1 MPLKE
6 PTMDS
11 RRLTIIP
18 GIIGVIILTLGAII
32 TALGYTG
39 AQGQTYWPLNHFVS
53 ELGHTQESELAS
65 VFNIA
70 LIIGGLAYGI
80 FMVGVGLKFSG
91 IMRYVIAIGGLL
103 AGISGALVGVFPMD
117 VDLQTHGQVA
127 LGFFEGSLV
136 ILVIFSLYVGLSKQT
151 AYPRWM
157 ALIALPMI
165 ISNAIFVYIVLN
177 GGPDALAAPEGGRP
191 DFWLTT
197 TSEWGVIIFLL
208 VWVSIITVWRIKNP
222 D

>member
-1 MPLKE
+1 MN
-6 PTMDS
+6 S
-11 RRLTIIP
+11 RRLTILP
-18 GIIGVIILTLGAII
+18 GIIGVVVITLGAIV

-39 AQGQTYWPLNHFVS
+39 GQGQSYWPLNHFVS

-70 LIIGGLAYGI
+70 LIVGGLAYGI

-91 IMRYVIAIGGLL
+91 IMRYVIAIGGML
-103 AGISGALVGVFPMD
+103 AGIFGALVGVFPMD
-117 VDLQTHGQVA
+117 VNLETHGQVA

-136 ILVIFSLYVGLSKQT
+136 LLVIFSLYVGFSKQT

-165 ISNAIFVYIVLN
+165 ISNAIFVYLVLN
-177 GGPDALAAPEGGRP
+177 GGPDALAAPESGRL

-197 TSEWGVIIFLL
+197 TAEWGVIIFLL
-208 VWVSIITVWRIKNP
+208 VWVSIITIWRINQP